1 MYGQVLKFKMKC
13 IDLYPICSVDICVQ
27 AFSAHSDRRHVW
39 LTQSVPELVSYLTLQ
54 ICTFSRNVL
63 ALTRTR
69 PVGVAWSSQYLF
81 WTDYGLGW
89 LCCCSFLKMHFVF
102 SRVAVCMQC
111 TVCVCVHSLSGLCLF
126 VEKAVNSDNYSK
138 QNAAPTTHNYATD
151 ANYCVSY

>member
-39 LTQSVPELVSYLTLQ
+39 LTQSVPELDSYLTLQ
-54 ICTFSRNVL
+54 ICTFSKNVL
-63 ALTRTR
+63 TLNALS
-69 PVGVAWSSQYLF
+69 GC
-81 WTDYGLGW
+81 GLIVSAFVLNW
-89 LCCCSFLKMHFVF
+89 LWPGLALFLKMHFVF

-111 TVCVCVHSLSGLCLF
+111 TVCVHSLSGLCLF

>member
-13 IDLYPICSVDICVQ
+13 VDSYPTCSVDICVQ

-39 LTQSVPELVSYLTLQ
+39 LTQPELVSYLTLQ
-54 ICTFSRNVL
+54 ICTFSKNDPNPASGCGLIVSVFVL
-63 ALTRTR
+63 NWLW
-69 PVGVAWSSQYLF
+69 P
-81 WTDYGLGW
+81 GLAV
-89 LCCCSFLKMHFVF
+89 FLKMLFVF

-111 TVCVCVHSLSGLCLF
+111 AVCVHSLSGPCLF